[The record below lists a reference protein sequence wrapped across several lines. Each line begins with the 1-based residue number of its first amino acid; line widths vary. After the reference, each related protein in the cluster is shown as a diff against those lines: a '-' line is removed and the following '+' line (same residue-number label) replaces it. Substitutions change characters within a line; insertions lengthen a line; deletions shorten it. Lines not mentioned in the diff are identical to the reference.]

1 MIDKNY
7 YVLYIYAV
15 SGTTDL
21 HVLWFLVLFA
31 LYRFSMLMLFYFY
44 FRYDAACKIAK
55 NAHKSNLTLKQSALQ
70 LNLLTEEQ
78 FDEWVKP
85 EDMIAPK

>member
-1 MIDKNY
+1 M
-7 YVLYIYAV
+7 LC
-15 SGTTDL
+15 
-21 HVLWFLVLFA
+21 LVLQICMSCGF
-31 LYRFSMLMLFYFY
+31 LYYLPCRDFSMLMLFYFFY